1 MSKKQ
6 KPAGYP
12 GHGKSKIMKKLW
24 KAWGRDHQM
33 SNEHLE
39 AFAALVRR
47 LPEPKYIF
55 TPDVK
60 AKDAAIP
67 TPRTWHGIP
76 YGIGKS
82 AILLDDVK
90 PNPAEPQPIHI
101 CSANHDLV
109 TFWDSELDGMCGDF
123 HILRNAA
130 VTTGATKEILQIDEL
145 LHRVIEVR
153 CQLDTMKKEQDQ

>member
-12 GHGKSKIMKKLW
+12 GHGKSKIMKKLRKEW

-60 AKDAAIP
+60 AKDVAIP

-90 PNPAEPQPIHI
+90 PKPVEPDMDAFI
-101 CSANHDLV
+101 
-109 TFWDSELDGMCGDF
+109 TFWDG
-123 HILRNAA
+123 
-130 VTTGATKEILQIDEL
+130 
-145 LHRVIEVR
+145 
-153 CQLDTMKKEQDQ
+153 QLDDMERAANARYDRLLDAVDREGSGQMMTLICRILAVRDQLREMKKEQEQ